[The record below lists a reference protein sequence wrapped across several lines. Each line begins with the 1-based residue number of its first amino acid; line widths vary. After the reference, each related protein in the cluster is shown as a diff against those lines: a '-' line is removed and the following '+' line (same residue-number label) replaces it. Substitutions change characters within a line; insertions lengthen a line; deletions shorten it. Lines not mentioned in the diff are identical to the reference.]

1 MLAKLYKMIREG
13 EHQKQDFKFCISDSR
28 KIARSLVAFAN
39 SEGGILLIG
48 VKDNGHIVGVQS
60 EEEYYMAESA
70 ARIYSDP
77 PIPFSVRQ
85 WNAEGRTVLEVRV
98 EASPDKPHFA
108 RDENGKWNVWVRHHD
123 KNRLAPRVLID
134 SWQKRKSSEGVLVRF
149 DESWKFLLEYLDI
162 NDSITVSALARKG
175 SLPYRKAE
183 LLLADCIVIG
193 IIQPLFTE
201 KGILYKLNRQFDLDA
216 WKIREKIRNK

>member
-1 MLAKLYKMIREG
+1 MIREG
-13 EHQKQDFKFCISDSR
+13 EHQRQDFKFCISDSR

-108 RDENGKWNVWVRHHD
+108 RDENGTWNVWVRHHD
-123 KNRLAPRVLID
+123 ENRLAPRVLID

-149 DESWKFLLEYLDI
+149 DESWKFLLEYLDL
-162 NDSITVSALARKG
+162 NDFITVSALARKG

-216 WKIREKIRNK
+216 WKIREKIRNKQFL